1 MKKRILAALVASAAV
16 LSLAGCN
23 TNDNSNSGANN
34 SNSNNSSNNNSESNP
49 DNSTPATPADVPD
62 DGDCL
67 TILTWSGNSDTK
79 TMVEFFLEK
88 KGYSADK
95 VKFVGVG
102 ENGEAARDGY
112 RQYFLGDEDADLIIM
127 DADWVQ
133 DYVCSDDTL
142 SYESIGLSKSDF
154 PDAFSYTLAFGTDE
168 SGVLKANSFQA
179 TPGGFVYRADLA
191 KEYLGVETPEAM
203 QELVKDWD
211 TFEATAKKVY
221 ETSGGKCSLQ
231 STEGG
236 LWQVFQSNRNQP
248 WVVDG
253 KLVMDNAEDFYDIAK
268 RMSDDK
274 GIAGVGQWSAA
285 WYASV
290 FNGDAMGDFA
300 PTWGL
305 TTNAGSILYNFANET
320 KEQQAVDENGNPKV
334 DDEGKPVME
343 IVAVNG
349 SESSDKMKICE
360 GPSGWYWGGSYIGVA
375 KKCNNKT
382 LAKEFIEFFC
392 KDADSM
398 KAYAEKTKDFV
409 NNKTVMGSLD
419 SGNTLLGGQNHYAI
433 LSKVMDNLNLEG
445 KITKYDSKIKGL
457 FNDSVNGYINGEF
470 STKEEAINSFKL
482 KVAEAYPN
490 DIVVE

>member
-1 MKKRILAALVASAAV
+1 MKKRILAAVVAAASV

-23 TNDNSNSGANN
+23 PDSTSSGAGSGNSG
-34 SNSNNSSNNNSESNP
+34 NSSKP
-49 DNSTPATPADVPD
+49 DEKVELKD

-67 TILTWSGNSDTK
+67 TILTWNGNSDTK
-79 TMVEFFLEK
+79 TMVEFFLEQ
-88 KGYSADK
+88 KGYDTNK
-95 VKFVGVG
+95 VVFKGVG
-102 ENGEAARDGY
+102 DNGEAARDGY
-112 RQYFLGDEDADLIIM
+112 RQYFLGNEDADLIVM

-133 DYVCSDDTL
+133 DYVCSSDIVGYDA
-142 SYESIGLSKSDF
+142 IGLSKSDF
-154 PDAFSYTLAFGTDE
+154 PDAFSYTLSFGTDP

-191 KEYLGVETPEAM
+191 EQYLGVKTPEEM
-203 QELVKDWD
+203 QAKVKDWA
-211 TFEATAKKVY
+211 TFEATAKQVK
-221 ETSGGKCSLQ
+221 EASNGKCALQ

-236 LWQVFQSNRNQP
+236 LWQVFQSNRTKP

-253 KLVMDNAEDFYDIAK
+253 KLVMDNAEEFYDIAK

-320 KEQQAVDENGNPKV
+320 KEQQAVDDNGKPKV
-334 DDEGKPVME
+334 DENGKPVME
-343 IVAVNG
+343 VVAVNG
-349 SESSDKMKICE
+349 SEASDKMKICE
-360 GPSGWYWGGSYIGVA
+360 GPSGWYWGGSYIGVT

-382 LAKEFIEFFC
+382 LAKEFIEFYC
-392 KDADSM
+392 KDANTM

-409 NNKTVMGSLD
+409 NNKTVMSSLD
-419 SGNTLLGGQNHYAI
+419 SKNSLLGGQNHYAI
-433 LSKVMDNLNLEG
+433 LTKVMDNLNLEG

-457 FNDSVNGYINGEF
+457 FNDSVNAYLKGEF
-470 STKEEAINSFKL
+470 STKQEAIDSFKL
-482 KVAEAYPN
+482 KVAAAYPN
-490 DIVVE
+490 DVTVE